1 MKLSIKKGF
10 SFGLTSGVITT
21 LGLIVGLNSS
31 THSNIV
37 VMGGILVIA
46 IADAMSDALGVHVS
60 VESEGKYTS
69 KEIWEST
76 IATFLSKFII
86 ALTFVVPIYFLELPT
101 AIIVCILW
109 GLSLIVA
116 FNYKMAREQH
126 EKPSQVILEHVL
138 IAVIV
143 IVITHYV
150 GLWVETLG

>member
-1 MKLSIKKGF
+1 MKLSIKKSF